1 MKRVVSCAV
10 LMLLAAAGCSR
21 RDASSTAAEA
31 VQDPTVD
38 PAAGVASAEPTE
50 VAMPA
55 DPAQAARFEGYG
67 DMKLGSTA
75 AQARQAWGGDL
86 QGSVSEPGACHY
98 LFPAWAKGSGELGF
112 MIEGDRFV
120 RYDVGSGKETAP
132 GGGKVGMTGD
142 EIRALYGDALQAGPH
157 KYVEGAQYLSIAAGG
172 EGTAKLVFETDV
184 RGSVTAWRVGLP
196 PQVDYV
202 EGCS

>member
-1 MKRVVSCAV
+1 VPCAV
-10 LMLLAAAGCSR
+10 LMVMAVAGCSR
-21 RDASSTAAEA
+21 DASPTAAEV

-38 PAAGVASAEPTE
+38 SAAGVAFPEPAE
-50 VAMPA
+50 VATPA

-67 DMKLGSTA
+67 DIKLGSTA
-75 AQARQAWGGDL
+75 AEARQAWGGDL
-86 QGSVSEPGACHY
+86 EGSVSEPGACHY
-98 LFPAWAKGSGELGF
+98 LFPAWAKSSGELGF
-112 MIEGDRFV
+112 MIEGGRFV
-120 RYDVGSGKETAP
+120 RYDVGSDKETAP

-142 EIRALYGDALQAGPH
+142 EIRALYGDVVQAGPH

-172 EGTAKLVFETDV
+172 EGAAKLVFETDAS
-184 RGSVTAWRVGLP
+184 GSVTVWRVGLP